1 MGCSLDRKSARI
13 PPIHWAA
20 IDNKPVV
27 WLYDAQRVG
36 NFDQSSFD
44 YVYEHFATDFAGMRP
59 YIVREWQW
67 YQARG
72 ASNDVLRTEGLYGWG
87 AAPFGFNVDTRFT
100 VAEVG
105 PGFGQNQFGGRDPI
119 YTDRKGG
126 KYYEENL
133 KSALRSNRKILSI
146 ETWNEYDEATGI
158 SETVEWGRQYIDLT
172 RKYVNL
178 FKAGKFP

>member
-1 MGCSLDRKSARI
+1 MY
-13 PPIHWAA
+13 
-20 IDNKPVV
+20 
-27 WLYDAQRVG
+27 LYDAQKVG
-36 NFDQSSFD
+36 NVDQSSFD
-44 YVYEHFATDFAGMRP
+44 YVYEHFAKDFGGMRP

-72 ASNDVLRTEGLYGWG
+72 TSNDVLKTEGLYGWG

-105 PGFGQNQFGGRDPI
+105 PGFGQLQFGGRDP
-119 YTDRKGG
+119 YFTDREGG
-126 KYYEENL
+126 KYYEDNL
-133 KSALRSNRKILSI
+133 IRALRSRRKILSI

-158 SETVEWGRQYIDLT
+158 SETIEWGRQYIDLT

-178 FKAGKFP
+178 FKDGKIP